1 MSQRIVSEWIERFK
15 NGRTS
20 IKNGEGTGHQSTS
33 ITDADMEQVYGMI
46 LQNRQV
52 TVDEVAHQLKINSG
66 SAYESI
72 HNRHAFQKVF
82 V

>member
-1 MSQRIVSEWIERFK
+1 MSQCIFCEWIERFK

-20 IKNGEGTGHQSTS
+20 VKHGEGTRRQSTS
-33 ITDADMEQVYGMI
+33 ITVADMDRVYCMI

-52 TVDEVAHQLKINSG
+52 TVDEVAHQVQISRG

-72 HNRHAFQKVF
+72 NNRLAFHKVCA
-82 V
+82 